1 MSDPL
6 REYLGKL
13 DEEILNSDE
22 RTFVFPSEYALEMI
36 EGAVVTLEGHKDLDI
51 CINDI
56 EITAR
61 FKVND
66 VGYKVKLRRNSWG
79 SDLQLDWPTLKVEG
93 ESNGP

>member
-6 REYLGKL
+6 REYLTKI
-13 DEEILNSDE
+13 DEEALNSGE
-22 RTFVFPSEYALEMI
+22 RFFAFPSEYALEMV

-66 VGYKVKLRRNSWG
+66 VGYKVNLRRNSWG
-79 SDLQLDWPTLKVEG
+79 SSLQLDWPTLQVDG
-93 ESNGP
+93 ESNGS

>member
-6 REYLGKL
+6 REYLTKL
-13 DEEILNSDE
+13 DEEALNSGE
-22 RTFVFPSEYALEMI
+22 RFFVFPSEYAHEWI
-36 EGAVVTLEGHKDLDI
+36 EGAIISMEGHNDIDL

-56 EITAR
+56 EITTR

-93 ESNGP
+93 EFR